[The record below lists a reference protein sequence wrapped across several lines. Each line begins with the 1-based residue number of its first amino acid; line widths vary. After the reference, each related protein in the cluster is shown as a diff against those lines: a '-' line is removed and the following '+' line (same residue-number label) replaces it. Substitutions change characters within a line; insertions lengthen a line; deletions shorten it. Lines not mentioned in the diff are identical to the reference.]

1 MNPAR
6 REPLL
11 WLQLLGLASLPLEIL
26 LLFLLFAGA
35 DPGPFPGFERL
46 LTWAIGALGSEV
58 LFWRLPPDLWSL
70 LILKVPLRGRRPEQF
85 RLSAL
90 QTALPLKVVIAL
102 GAALLLPLTWWA
114 DSHAGM
120 AWAWSPLSSSPRLV
134 VLLLCIPVLALI
146 QWQWAQVIQAIWML
160 SRPAGLVDQT
170 LPLTQVQA
178 AEQRLNAGLPLLLLP
193 PLAFAEPAAPVAP
206 APKAEP
212 QDQQEQPEAVAP
224 EAEQTDSPAETVA
237 VTAESPEPAAE
248 LLQTDPEAVEKEGAH
263 ESSAEAVVS
272 ADVEVPQEEAEDSDT
287 ELEADAKPEAEE
299 VGPEAVIHEETG
311 PEETT
316 AEAPQDDQD
325 AEEAPA
331 KDDSEEASVVDA
343 GGAVAPE
350 EKPEEG

>member
-11 WLQLLGLASLPLEIL
+11 WLQLLGLAALPLEIL

-46 LTWAIGALGSEV
+46 LTWAIGSLGSAV

-70 LILKVPLRGRRPEQF
+70 LILQMPLRGRRPEQF

-90 QTALPLKVVIAL
+90 QTALPLKIVIAL
-102 GAALLLPLTWWA
+102 GAALLLPLSWWA

-120 AWAWSPLSSSPRLV
+120 AWAWSPVSSSPRLV

-160 SRPAGLVDQT
+160 SRSASLVDQT
-170 LPLTQVQA
+170 LPLNQVQA
-178 AEQRLNAGLPLLLLP
+178 AEQRLNAGLPLLLLA
-193 PLAFAEPAAPVAP
+193 PLAFAKPSSPVAP

-212 QDQQEQPEAVAP
+212 QEQQEQPEAVALEP
-224 EAEQTDSPAETVA
+224 EQTDSPAETQTVA
-237 VTAESPEPAAE
+237 AESQEPAAGT
-248 LLQTDPEAVEKEGAH
+248 LQADPEAVEETDAR
-263 ESSAEAVVS
+263 EARAEALVS
-272 ADVEVPQEEAEDSDT
+272 DDVEGPPKEDEDAAREANP
-287 ELEADAKPEAEE
+287 KPTAEE
-299 VGPEAVIHEETG
+299 VGPKTIIHEETS

-316 AEAPQDDQD
+316 AEAPQGEQN
-325 AEEAPA
+325 AEEAP
-331 KDDSEEASVVDA
+331 DNNNSEDASVVDA
-343 GGAVAPE
+343 GRPVAPE
-350 EKPEEG
+350 EKSEDG

>member
-11 WLQLLGLASLPLEIL
+11 WLQLLGLAALPLEIL

-46 LTWAIGALGSEV
+46 LTWAIGALGSAV
-58 LFWRLPPDLWSL
+58 LFWRLPPDLWSV
-70 LILKVPLRGRRPEQF
+70 LILQVPLRGRRPEQF

-90 QTALPLKVVIAL
+90 QSALPLKVVIAL
-102 GAALLLPLTWWA
+102 GAALLLPLTWWT

-146 QWQWAQVIQAIWML
+146 QWQWAQVMQSLWML
-160 SRPAGLVDQT
+160 TRSSSLVDQT
-170 LPLTQVQA
+170 LPLTQIQA
-178 AEQRLNAGLPLLLLP
+178 AEQRLNAGLPLLLLA

-206 APKAEP
+206 EPKATP
-212 QDQQEQPEAVAP
+212 QDQQEEAEAVTP
-224 EAEQTDSPAETVA
+224 EPEQTDSPAETEA
-237 VTAESPEPAAE
+237 IPAEAPEPAAE
-248 LLQTDPEAVEKEGAH
+248 PSQAD
-263 ESSAEAVVS
+263 AEAVVS
-272 ADVEVPQEEAEDSDT
+272 EDVEVPQEVVEA
-287 ELEADAKPEAEE
+287 ADVEPETEE
-299 VGPEAVIHEETG
+299 VAHDETG

-316 AEAPQDDQD
+316 AEAPQDT
-325 AEEAPA
+325 EEDPA
-331 KDDSEEASVVDA
+331 KQGSDDASVVDA
-343 GGAVAPE
+343 GGAVTPE

>member
-11 WLQLLGLASLPLEIL
+11 WLQLLGLAVLPLEIL

-35 DPGPFPGFERL
+35 DPGPFHGFERL
-46 LTWAIGALGSEV
+46 LTWAIGALGSAV

-70 LILKVPLRGRRPEQF
+70 LVLQVPLRGRRPEQF

-120 AWAWSPLSSSPRLV
+120 AWAWSPVSSSPRLV

-160 SRPAGLVDQT
+160 TRSAALVDQT

-178 AEQRLNAGLPLLLLP
+178 AH
-193 PLAFAEPAAPVAP
+193 
-206 APKAEP
+206 
-212 QDQQEQPEAVAP
+212 
-224 EAEQTDSPAETVA
+224 
-237 VTAESPEPAAE
+237 
-248 LLQTDPEAVEKEGAH
+248 EGCGH
-263 ESSAEAVVS
+263 
-272 ADVEVPQEEAEDSDT
+272 
-287 ELEADAKPEAEE
+287 
-299 VGPEAVIHEETG
+299 
-311 PEETT
+311 
-316 AEAPQDDQD
+316 
-325 AEEAPA
+325 
-331 KDDSEEASVVDA
+331 
-343 GGAVAPE
+343 
-350 EKPEEG
+350 

>member
-11 WLQLLGLASLPLEIL
+11 WLQLLGLAALPLEIL

-46 LTWAIGALGSEV
+46 LTWAIGALGSAV

-70 LILKVPLRGRRPEQF
+70 LILQVPLRGRRPEQF

-114 DSHAGM
+114 DRHAGM

-160 SRPAGLVDQT
+160 TRPAALVDQT

-178 AEQRLNAGLPLLLLP
+178 AEQRLNAGLPLLLLA
-193 PLAFAEPAAPVAP
+193 PLAFAEPLAPVAP
-206 APKAEP
+206 AAQEE
-212 QDQQEQPEAVAP
+212 QQQPETVASEP
-224 EAEQTDSPAETVA
+224 EQTASPAEAETVA
-237 VTAESPEPAAE
+237 EESPEPAAE
-248 LLQTDPEAVEKEGAH
+248 SLQAEPEAVEENEAH
-263 ESSAEAVVS
+263 AAIAEAVVS
-272 ADVEVPQEEAEDSDT
+272 DDVEASPEEAEVSAPEPEADT
-287 ELEADAKPEAEE
+287 EPEAEE
-299 VGPEAVIHEETG
+299 VSSEVIAQDDSA
-311 PEETT
+311 PDETT
-316 AEAPQDDQD
+316 AEAPQD
-325 AEEAPA
+325 E
-331 KDDSEEASVVDA
+331 SEDASVVDA

>member
-11 WLQLLGLASLPLEIL
+11 WLQLLGLAALPLEIL

-46 LTWAIGALGSEV
+46 LTWAIGALGSAV
-58 LFWRLPPDLWSL
+58 LFWRLPPDLWSV
-70 LILKVPLRGRRPEQF
+70 LILQVPLRGRRPEQF

-102 GAALLLPLTWWA
+102 GAALLLPLTWWT

-146 QWQWAQVIQAIWML
+146 QWQWAQVMQSLWML
-160 SRPAGLVDQT
+160 TRSSSLVDQT
-170 LPLTQVQA
+170 LPLTQIQA
-178 AEQRLNAGLPLLLLP
+178 AEQRLNAGLPLLLLA

-206 APKAEP
+206 EPKATP
-212 QDQQEQPEAVAP
+212 QYQQEEAEAVTP
-224 EAEQTDSPAETVA
+224 EPEQTDSPAETEA
-237 VTAESPEPAAE
+237 IPAEAPEPAAE
-248 LLQTDPEAVEKEGAH
+248 PSQAD
-263 ESSAEAVVS
+263 AEAVVS
-272 ADVEVPQEEAEDSDT
+272 EDVEVPQEVVEA
-287 ELEADAKPEAEE
+287 ADVEPETEE
-299 VGPEAVIHEETG
+299 VAHDETG

-316 AEAPQDDQD
+316 AEAPQDT
-325 AEEAPA
+325 EEDPA
-331 KDDSEEASVVDA
+331 KQGSDDASVVDA
-343 GGAVAPE
+343 GGAVTPE

>member
-11 WLQLLGLASLPLEIL
+11 WLQLLGLAALPLEIL

-46 LTWAIGALGSEV
+46 LTWAIGALGSAF

-70 LILKVPLRGRRPEQF
+70 LILQVPLRGRRPEQF

-160 SRPAGLVDQT
+160 TRPAALVDQT

-178 AEQRLNAGLPLLLLP
+178 AEQRLNAGLPLLLLA
-193 PLAFAEPAAPVAP
+193 PLAFAEPSASVAP
-206 APKAEP
+206 APQEE
-212 QDQQEQPEAVAP
+212 QQQPETVASEP
-224 EAEQTDSPAETVA
+224 DQTASPAETETVA
-237 VTAESPEPAAE
+237 EESPEPAEEPVQAE
-248 LLQTDPEAVEKEGAH
+248 P
-263 ESSAEAVVS
+263 EAVVS
-272 ADVEVPQEEAEDSDT
+272 DDLEAPPEEAEVSDP
-287 ELEADAKPEAEE
+287 EPESDAAPEAEE
-299 VGPEAVIHEETG
+299 VSPEVIG
-311 PEETT
+311 QDDSAPDETT
-316 AEAPQDDQD
+316 AEAAQD
-325 AEEAPA
+325 E
-331 KDDSEEASVVDA
+331 SEDASVVDA

>member
-11 WLQLLGLASLPLEIL
+11 WLQLLGLAALPLEIL

-46 LTWAIGALGSEV
+46 LTWAIGALGSAF

-70 LILKVPLRGRRPEQF
+70 LILQVPLRGRRPEQF

-160 SRPAGLVDQT
+160 TRPAALVDQT

-178 AEQRLNAGLPLLLLP
+178 AEQRLNAGLPLLLLA
-193 PLAFAEPAAPVAP
+193 PLAFAEPSAPVAP
-206 APKAEP
+206 APQEE
-212 QDQQEQPEAVAP
+212 QQQPETVASEP
-224 EAEQTDSPAETVA
+224 EQTASPAETETVA
-237 VTAESPEPAAE
+237 EESPEPAAE
-248 LLQTDPEAVEKEGAH
+248 PLQAEPET
-263 ESSAEAVVS
+263 VVS
-272 ADVEVPQEEAEDSDT
+272 DDVEASPEEAEVSDP
-287 ELEADAKPEAEE
+287 EPEADAEPEAEE
-299 VGPEAVIHEETG
+299 VSSEVIAQDDSA
-311 PEETT
+311 PDETT
-316 AEAPQDDQD
+316 AEAPQD
-325 AEEAPA
+325 E
-331 KDDSEEASVVDA
+331 SEDASVVDA

>member
-11 WLQLLGLASLPLEIL
+11 WLQLLGLAALPLEIL

-46 LTWAIGALGSEV
+46 LTWAIGALGSAV
-58 LFWRLPPDLWSL
+58 LFWRLPPDLWSV
-70 LILKVPLRGRRPEQF
+70 LILQVPLRGRRPEQF

-102 GAALLLPLTWWA
+102 GAALLLPLTWWT

-146 QWQWAQVIQAIWML
+146 QWQWAQVMQSLWML
-160 SRPAGLVDQT
+160 TRSSSLVDQT
-170 LPLTQVQA
+170 LPLTQIQA
-178 AEQRLNAGLPLLLLP
+178 AEQRLNAGLPLLLLA

-206 APKAEP
+206 EPKATP
-212 QDQQEQPEAVAP
+212 QDQQEEAEAVTP
-224 EAEQTDSPAETVA
+224 EPEQTDSPAETEA
-237 VTAESPEPAAE
+237 IPAEAPEPAAE
-248 LLQTDPEAVEKEGAH
+248 PSQAD
-263 ESSAEAVVS
+263 AEAVVS
-272 ADVEVPQEEAEDSDT
+272 EDVEVPQEVVEA
-287 ELEADAKPEAEE
+287 ADVEPETEE
-299 VGPEAVIHEETG
+299 VAHDETG

-316 AEAPQDDQD
+316 AEAPQDT
-325 AEEAPA
+325 EEDPA
-331 KDDSEEASVVDA
+331 KQGSDDASVVDA
-343 GGAVAPE
+343 GGAVTPE

>member
-11 WLQLLGLASLPLEIL
+11 WLQLLGLAALPLEIL

-46 LTWAIGALGSEV
+46 LTWAIGALGSAV

-70 LILKVPLRGRRPEQF
+70 LLLQVPLRGRRPEQF

-146 QWQWAQVIQAIWML
+146 QWQWAQVIQSLWML
-160 SRPAGLVDQT
+160 TRSAGLVDQT

-178 AEQRLNAGLPLLLLP
+178 AEQRLNAGLPLLLLA
-193 PLAFAEPAAPVAP
+193 PLAFAEPAAPVASE
-206 APKAEP
+206 PKITPE
-212 QDQQEQPEAVAP
+212 DQQNKPEAVAP
-224 EAEQTDSPAETVA
+224 EPEQTDAPAET
-237 VTAESPEPAAE
+237 
-248 LLQTDPEAVEKEGAH
+248 EAVPEEAPEKADAEVVEEAH
-263 ESSAEAVVS
+263 EANAEAVAS
-272 ADVEVPQEEAEDSDT
+272 GDVDVPQEEASS
-287 ELEADAKPEAEE
+287 ADAD
-299 VGPEAVIHEETG
+299 VGPEREAEAEPEEEAVVQEEPGSGETDL
-311 PEETT
+311 EETT

-325 AEEAPA
+325 AEEDSA
-331 KDDSEEASVVDA
+331 KQDSEDASVVDA

>member
-11 WLQLLGLASLPLEIL
+11 WLQLLGLAVLPLEIL

-46 LTWAIGALGSEV
+46 LTWAIGALGSAV

-70 LILKVPLRGRRPEQF
+70 LILQVPLRGRRPEQF

-120 AWAWSPLSSSPRLV
+120 AWAWSPVSSSPRLV

-160 SRPAGLVDQT
+160 TRSAALVDQT

-178 AEQRLNAGLPLLLLP
+178 AEQRLNAGLPLLLLA
-193 PLAFAEPAAPVAP
+193 PLAFAEPSAPVAP
-206 APKAEP
+206 AP
-212 QDQQEQPEAVAP
+212 QEQQQQPETVSP
-224 EAEQTDSPAETVA
+224 EPEQTASPAETETVA
-237 VTAESPEPAAE
+237 EESPEPSEEPVQAE
-248 LLQTDPEAVEKEGAH
+248 P
-263 ESSAEAVVS
+263 EAVVS
-272 ADVEVPQEEAEDSDT
+272 DDLEAPPEEAEVSDP
-287 ELEADAKPEAEE
+287 EPEADAEPEAEE
-299 VGPEAVIHEETG
+299 VSPEVIG
-311 PEETT
+311 QDDSAPDETT
-316 AEAPQDDQD
+316 AEAAQD
-325 AEEAPA
+325 E
-331 KDDSEEASVVDA
+331 SEDASVVDA
-343 GGAVAPE
+343 VGAVAPE

>member
-1 MNPAR
+1 VNPAR

-11 WLQLLGLASLPLEIL
+11 WLQLLGLAALPLEIL

-35 DPGPFPGFERL
+35 DPGPFPSFERL
-46 LTWAIGALGSEV
+46 LTWAIGALGSAV

-70 LILKVPLRGRRPEQF
+70 LILQVPLRGRRPEQF

-102 GAALLLPLTWWA
+102 GAALLLPLNWWA

-160 SRPAGLVDQT
+160 TRPAALVDQT

-178 AEQRLNAGLPLLLLP
+178 AEQRLNAGLPLLLLS
-193 PLAFAEPAAPVAP
+193 PLAFAEAWAPVAP
-206 APKAEP
+206 AP
-212 QDQQEQPEAVAP
+212 QEQREQPGTVASEP
-224 EAEQTDSPAETVA
+224 EQTASPAEMETQTVA
-237 VTAESPEPAAE
+237 EQSPAPAAE
-248 LLQTDPEAVEKEGAH
+248 PLPAEAETVEGDDAH
-263 ESSAEAVVS
+263 AASGEAVVS
-272 ADVEVPQEEAEDSDT
+272 DDLEAPPEEAQVSDP
-287 ELEADAKPEAEE
+287 EPEADAAPEAEE
-299 VGPEAVIHEETG
+299 VSPEVIAQDDSDPDETK
-311 PEETT
+311 
-316 AEAPQDDQD
+316 AEAAQD
-325 AEEAPA
+325 E
-331 KDDSEEASVVDA
+331 SEEASVVDA

>member
-11 WLQLLGLASLPLEIL
+11 LLQLLGLAALPLEIL

-46 LTWAIGALGSEV
+46 LTWAIGALGSAV
-58 LFWRLPPDLWSL
+58 LFWRLPPDLWSV
-70 LILKVPLRGRRPEQF
+70 LILQVPLRGRRPEQF

-102 GAALLLPLTWWA
+102 GAALLLPLTWWT

-146 QWQWAQVIQAIWML
+146 QWQWAQVMQSLWML
-160 SRPAGLVDQT
+160 TRSSSLVDQT
-170 LPLTQVQA
+170 LPLTQIQA
-178 AEQRLNAGLPLLLLP
+178 AEQRLNAGLPLLLLA

-206 APKAEP
+206 EPKATP
-212 QDQQEQPEAVAP
+212 QDQQEEAEAVTP
-224 EAEQTDSPAETVA
+224 EPEQTDSPAETEA
-237 VTAESPEPAAE
+237 IPAEAPEPAAE
-248 LLQTDPEAVEKEGAH
+248 PSQAD
-263 ESSAEAVVS
+263 AEAVVS
-272 ADVEVPQEEAEDSDT
+272 EDVEVPQEVVEA
-287 ELEADAKPEAEE
+287 ADVEPETEE
-299 VGPEAVIHEETG
+299 VAHDETG

-316 AEAPQDDQD
+316 AEAPQDT
-325 AEEAPA
+325 EEDPA
-331 KDDSEEASVVDA
+331 KQGSDDASVVDA
-343 GGAVAPE
+343 GGAVTPE

>member
-1 MNPAR
+1 VNPAR

-11 WLQLLGLASLPLEIL
+11 WLQLLGLAALPLEIL

-46 LTWAIGALGSEV
+46 LTWAIGALGSAV
-58 LFWRLPPDLWSL
+58 LFWRLPPDLWSV
-70 LILKVPLRGRRPEQF
+70 LILQVPLRGRRPEQF

-146 QWQWAQVIQAIWML
+146 QWQWAQVMQSLWML
-160 SRPAGLVDQT
+160 TRSSSLVDQT
-170 LPLTQVQA
+170 LPLTQIQA
-178 AEQRLNAGLPLLLLP
+178 AEQRLNAGLPLLLLA

-206 APKAEP
+206 EPKATP
-212 QDQQEQPEAVAP
+212 QDQQEEAEAFTPEP
-224 EAEQTDSPAETVA
+224 EQTDSPAETEA
-237 VTAESPEPAAE
+237 IPAEAPEPAAE
-248 LLQTDPEAVEKEGAH
+248 PSQAD
-263 ESSAEAVVS
+263 AEAVVS
-272 ADVEVPQEEAEDSDT
+272 EDVEVPQEVVEA
-287 ELEADAKPEAEE
+287 ADAEPETEE
-299 VGPEAVIHEETG
+299 VAHDETG

-316 AEAPQDDQD
+316 AEAPQDT
-325 AEEAPA
+325 EEDPA
-331 KDDSEEASVVDA
+331 KQDSEDASVVDA
-343 GGAVAPE
+343 RGAVTPE